1 MFQGLIAAT
10 HTPFQQNGDLKLEVI
25 PKYVQYLLDCK
36 MDALYVNGS
45 TGEGISLSV
54 DERQTALEAFVHA
67 VGGRLPIIAQVGAN
81 ALTDC
86 QKLAAHAEKTGV
98 TAISA
103 CAPSYFKV
111 TTASLLVDLM
121 KEIAAAAPKTPFY
134 YYHIPRFTG
143 LSIEIGRFLKEAETK
158 IPTLRGMKYTDTKT
172 FEYLEALE
180 YGNRKLNVLWGCDE
194 MLLSALAVGAPG
206 AVGSTYPLCNIVSR
220 QVLNAWNERDF
231 EKAKCWQLRSWEYVK
246 VLCRYGDLLSGQR
259 ILMKSF
265 GLDLGA
271 CRLPIEMMSE
281 EAGKKMLADLKTIG
295 YYDWQGVPEQKS

>member
-10 HTPFQQNGDLKLEVI
+10 HTPFQQNGHLHLEII

-54 DERQTALEAFVHA
+54 DERKATLKAFVDA
-67 VGGRLPIIAQVGAN
+67 VGGKIPVIAQVGAN

-86 QKLAAHAEKTGV
+86 QELAAHAEKTGV
-98 TAISA
+98 AAISA
-103 CAPSYFKV
+103 CAPSYFKI

-121 KEIAAAAPKTPFY
+121 KEIAVAAPKTPFY

-143 LSIEIGRFLKEAETK
+143 LSIEIDRFLREAETK

-172 FEYLEALE
+172 FEYLEAVE

-194 MLLSALAVGAPG
+194 MLLSALVVGSPG
-206 AVGSTYPLCNIVSR
+206 AVGSTYPLCNIISR
-220 QVLNAWNERDF
+220 QILNAWNERDI
-231 EKAKCWQLRSWEYVK
+231 EKAKLWQLRSWEYIK

-265 GLDLGA
+265 GLDLGP

-295 YYDWQGVPEQKS
+295 YYDWQNRQP